1 MKNKI
6 EKAKI
11 ELNKKGWTVIKNF
24 MTKKQTLKYK
34 KIIFNYLKKNHLK
47 FKGRHINYVG
57 NSKKYTDIHSFHKLE
72 SFKKVK
78 NFFYKG
84 KIYKYAYHLLNN
96 AVPELRASELFK
108 KPKKTGLKAAPH
120 QDDYYWNVKGN
131 KGITFWIALD
141 KANKKNGAMYYYTSS
156 HKLGLLKHEASFGKG
171 TSQTVKNKKIFN
183 NFKKDYLDLDI
194 GDVAV
199 HTSLVIHGS
208 KENSSKFDR
217 AGWTFEKKK
226 KNSPYDKIRTKN
238 FVISL
243 NKQIKLREQCQALK

>member
-78 NFFYKG
+78 NFF
-84 KIYKYAYHLLNN
+84 LQ
-96 AVPELRASELFK
+96 R
-108 KPKKTGLKAAPH
+108 
-120 QDDYYWNVKGN
+120 
-131 KGITFWIALD
+131 
-141 KANKKNGAMYYYTSS
+141 KN
-156 HKLGLLKHEASFGKG
+156 L
-171 TSQTVKNKKIFN
+171 
-183 NFKKDYLDLDI
+183 
-194 GDVAV
+194 
-199 HTSLVIHGS
+199 
-208 KENSSKFDR
+208 
-217 AGWTFEKKK
+217 
-226 KNSPYDKIRTKN
+226 
-238 FVISL
+238 
-243 NKQIKLREQCQALK
+243 